1 VFALNVVWLFLIS
14 PACLVSK
21 QGARGAAPLWSASF
35 LMKNKVLAMERVEAL
50 KQGQKIAFIA
60 TFVTFLL
67 ALMKAVVGYL
77 FDSKVLIA
85 DAFHSGADIL
95 AIFASGFGLWLA
107 SKKKSKTFPYGLYK
121 AETLGSLIIGVLIVW
136 AGIQIF
142 KDGYHK
148 LFHISSIQEFSIF
161 PIGASLV
168 SIVAA
173 YFIAKKEKAIGQV
186 IGSQSLLVNAS
197 ESFLDIFISV
207 GVLLGIVL
215 VYAKIPYIEG
225 SVIIL
230 ISLLILKLGL
240 TNARISFLVLMD
252 ANLDP
257 KLQAE
262 IEKKINQIY
271 GVKGVSEVKIR
282 QSGPFK
288 MIECKIETSP
298 TLPLYRAHELA
309 DKTEDFITKNYEH
322 VESVFIHVEPAKEKI
337 VSAIV
342 PVKNIDGLDSKV
354 HGHFGR
360 SPYYV
365 ILRLTNGDLE
375 IEDFY
380 NNEFL
385 NETKHIGIKVIK
397 AVIKHKLDL
406 LFTSRIGELSF
417 YMLKDNFVDIY
428 KINEDLTVKE
438 VIEKY
443 HGNQLEQIVTPTHS
457 LDESKS
463 AAGG

>member
-1 VFALNVVWLFLIS
+1 VPNIKDKIKEL
-14 PACLVSK
+14 K
-21 QGARGAAPLWSASF
+21 RGQ
-35 LMKNKVLAMERVEAL
+35 NT
-50 KQGQKIAFIA
+50 AFIA
-60 TFVTFLL
+60 AFATLLL
-67 ALMKAVVGYL
+67 AVMKVVIGYL

-85 DAFHSGADIL
+85 DAFHSGADLL

-121 AETLGSLIIGVLIVW
+121 AETLGSVIIGILIIW

-142 KDGYHK
+142 KDGYYRF
-148 LFHISSIQEFSIF
+148 FHASSIQEFPIF
-161 PIGASLV
+161 PIGASIV
-168 SIVAA
+168 SIIAA
-173 YFIAKKEKAIGQV
+173 YFIAKKEKAVGRAL
-186 IGSQSLLVNAS
+186 GSQSLLANAS
-197 ESFLDIFISV
+197 ESFLDIFTSI

-215 VYAKIPYIEG
+215 AYMKIPYIEG

-240 TNARISFLVLMD
+240 TNAWTSFLVLMD

-271 GVKGVSEVKIR
+271 GVKGVGEVKIR

-309 DKTEDFITKNYEH
+309 DKAEEFITKNYER
-322 VESVFIHVEPAKEKI
+322 VESVFIHVEPSKEKA
-337 VSAIV
+337 VSAII

-360 SPYYV
+360 APYYI
-365 ILRLTNGDLE
+365 ILRLDNSGIE

-380 NNEFL
+380 YNEFL
-385 NETKHIGIKVIK
+385 NETKLIGIKVIK

-428 KINEDLTVKE
+428 KINENSIVRE

-443 HGNQLEQIVTPTHS
+443 RGNQLEQIVAPTQS

-463 AAGG
+463 AGFDEKYI